1 MTSEINVNQ
10 DIPNVLSGTFTTT
23 QQTPDQDNPYWR
35 GFILYLNITAASG
48 TGGLTPHL
56 LMKDPASGNYDDAAT
71 LGSAKTAVGI
81 YAYLIYP
88 ANGLISDNGA
98 GVTAILP
105 RTFAIK
111 IVVGDS
117 SSYTYSVSLS
127 MVK

>member
-23 QQTPDQDNPYWR
+23 QQSPDQDNPYWT
-35 GFILYLNITAASG
+35 GCVLYLNITAASG
-48 TGGLTPHL
+48 TGGLTPQI
-56 LMKDPASGNYDDAAT
+56 LMKDPGSGNYDNAASM
-71 LGSAKTAVGI
+71 GSPKTAVGI

-105 RTFAIK
+105 RKFAIK
-111 IVVGDS
+111 IVAGDN
-117 SSYTYSVSLS
+117 SSYTYSLSLS